1 MYNTN
6 FLCTYKMIE
15 DLPDDGEESG
25 DSEDDNKEY
34 ANLLYQF
41 QILQAF
47 QLEDWNEEKLLQKK
61 ADLYN
66 KIKDVPEF
74 LELMESLNQQNQIMH
89 FMNDA
94 DHLTKLSML
103 FSYDLFYIFHKWIYE
118 YEQKSISQETQN
130 KLLQTIQNI

>member
-1 MYNTN
+1 MYNTK

-25 DSEDDNKEY
+25 DSGDDNKEY

-61 ADLYN
+61 EALYN

-89 FMNDA
+89 LMNDA

-103 FSYDLFYIFHKWIYE
+103 FSYDLFHIFHKWIYE
-118 YEQKSISQETQN
+118 HEQKNISQETQN